1 MGNKKFEVYSFN
13 TRSVTY
19 IADHIHITHSLP
31 AGKKEPIYTVGV
43 TLIITKR
50 QIYENL
56 KMKCNLLDQI
66 PLVFT
71 S

>member
-13 TRSVTY
+13 TRVTY
-19 IADHIHITHSLP
+19 IADHIHITHSFP
-31 AGKKEPIYTVGV
+31 VDKKKPIYTIGV

-56 KMKCNLLDQI
+56 KIKCNLLDQI